1 VSALAAPRQFSFR
14 LILLLALI
22 PLGWWALDYFG
33 VLSQLNN
40 YATNWLFLFRGQIP
54 AYDRTKP
61 DHPPLKIVYV
71 DVDALTVD
79 TLGERPWPREFY
91 ANLIHSVL
99 KYGHA
104 KAFGLD
110 FVLSPAGMK
119 SKLVDQDKAHDQNHK
134 MGDAMRSYPQ
144 AVIAAVF
151 SNIERKT
158 SLDDLDPAHSKVR
171 AALTATDLVKN
182 EAMFPYIYN
191 GNTDP
196 KKNPYPEAPSYPVIS
211 QDYGSVGLIDVDTEF
226 SVAGGPKHGQP
237 DNVPRWIPMFADTEG
252 PDATI
257 NLLWGMLDD
266 MNLTKDDVL
275 PVNNSYVVVDP
286 KSLDSI
292 TLPVIQKRT
301 FYNLSI
307 GLALRYLGLDEK
319 NVTRTAD
326 ALHFVGNDGKELLDI
341 PLTKGQLV
349 EVNWFT
355 KWDSTLT
362 PHISAS
368 SVVNNMYYIESGKPE
383 EKLAAE
389 EAFKM
394 FDNAIVLVGPV
405 DPILQDLAPTPFDGD
420 PVPKVG
426 VYGNLVKTILT
437 GKFIVRPPYWFNTVL
452 LFVLT
457 FVVGGLAIYKHTGLA
472 KTFFGLVLIGYILTV
487 FELFSHFTI
496 ALPLVAPVGSA
507 LSAAFVGTII
517 RLVEEERQKR
527 RIKGMFAT
535 YLSPVM
541 VNRMAESGQ
550 EPQLGGHNV
559 VITIFFSDV
568 QGFSSF
574 SEVLTPG
581 KLTDLMNEYLT
592 AMTDLLQAE
601 GGTLDKFIGDA
612 IVAMYGEPLELKDHA
627 LRACITACRMQ
638 KRLGE
643 LRDKWKS
650 EGDKWH
656 VKVHNMRMRIGLNTG
671 EAVVGNMGSSTRFN
685 FTMMGDP
692 VNLAAR
698 CESGAKHFGVYSM
711 CTEDTKKAA
720 EATSQEVLFR
730 RLNKI
735 IVKGKTTPVEVYEMI
750 GLRAEATPDTLRCI
764 ELFEKALELYFAQK
778 WDEAKAMF
786 AEAEKLEPLQPGRDP
801 GVAHNPSDL
810 MQEACDEKKAHPP
823 PADWNGVEEM
833 HEK

>member
-1 VSALAAPRQFSFR
+1 M
-14 LILLLALI
+14 LLALI

-33 VLSQLNN
+33 VLSDYNHK
-40 YATNWLFLFRGQIP
+40 ATNWLYLFRGEIP
-54 AYDRTKP
+54 AFDRTKP
-61 DHPPLKIVYV
+61 GNPPLKVVYV

-91 ANLIHSVL
+91 ANIVHSVL
-99 KYGHA
+99 KYGNA
-104 KAFGLD
+104 KAIGLD

-119 SKLVDQDKAHDQNHK
+119 SKLVAQDIAHDQNHR

-158 SLDDLDPAHSKVR
+158 TLDDLDPNHAQTT
-171 AALTATDLVKN
+171 AALTASDLAAN
-182 EAMFPYIYN
+182 EAKFPYIYD
-191 GNTDP
+191 GKTDP
-196 KKNPYPEAPSYPVIS
+196 KKNPYPEGPSYPIIS
-211 QDYGSVGLIDVDTEF
+211 QDYGSVGLIDVDTQF
-226 SVAGGPKHGQP
+226 SVAGGPKHGKP

-252 PDATI
+252 SDASI

-266 MNLTKDDVL
+266 MKLTKDDVL
-275 PVNNSYVVVDP
+275 HVNSSYVVADP
-286 KSLDSI
+286 KNLDTI
-292 TLPVIQKRT
+292 TLPEIQKKT
-301 FYNLSI
+301 FYNISI
-307 GLALRYLGLDEK
+307 SLALRYLGLDES
-319 NVTRTAD
+319 NVRRTD
-326 ALHFVGNDGKELLDI
+326 DELHIVGKDGKELLDI
-341 PLTKGQLV
+341 PLTEKQLV

-355 KWDSTLT
+355 RWDSMLN
-362 PHISAS
+362 PHISAT
-368 SVVNNMYYIESGKPE
+368 SVVSNMNWIESGTDKQ
-383 EKLAAE
+383 KADAE

-426 VYGNLVKTILT
+426 VYGNLIKTFFT
-437 GKFIVRPPYWFNTVL
+437 GKFVIRPPYWLNTIL

-472 KTFFGLVLIGYILTV
+472 KTFFWLVLASYILAV
-487 FELFSHFTI
+487 FELFSHFSL

-507 LSAAFVGTII
+507 LSAAFVGTIM
-517 RLVEEERQKR
+517 RLVEEEKQKR
-527 RIKGMFAT
+527 RIKGMFGT
-535 YLSPVM
+535 YLAPEV
-541 VNRMAESGQ
+541 VNRMVESGQ

-574 SEVLTPG
+574 SEVLPPN

-592 AMTDLLQAE
+592 AMADLLQAE
-601 GGTLDKFIGDA
+601 GGSLDKYIGDA
-612 IVAMYGEPLELKDHA
+612 IVAMYGAPVDLKDHA
-627 LRACITACRMQ
+627 IRACVTACRMQ

-643 LRDKWKS
+643 LRAKWIG
-650 EGDKWH
+650 EGDKWPD
-656 VKVHNMRMRIGLNTG
+656 KVHRMRMRIGLNTG
-671 EAVVGNMGSSTRFN
+671 EAIVGNMGSANRFN

-720 EATSQEVLFR
+720 EALSQEVLFR

-735 IVKGKTTPVEVYEMI
+735 VVKGKTTPVEVYEI
-750 GLRAEATPDTLRCI
+750 TGLRAEATPDTFRCI

-801 GVAHNPSDL
+801 GVAHNPSEL

-833 HEK
+833 TEK